1 MEEPDRARGRV
12 TASRI
17 DSWWVKR
24 LSGHG
29 RGKSRGKSVIKKSR
43 RLRVSIQYAD
53 IRHISL
59 YIVVLGGLSSPTL
72 YTVGLSYVP
81 SPQTIPTSPTDLVNS
96 KSRSHINRVST
107 TGWFGS
113 WIVHIREEPWNTVR
127 GSRSAEGR
135 TE

>member
-1 MEEPDRARGRV
+1 MYVRWNMEEPDRARGRV

-72 YTVGLSYVP
+72 YTVQST
-81 SPQTIPTSPTDLVNS
+81 Q
-96 KSRSHINRVST
+96 SRFVIRSVST
-107 TGWFGS
+107 DNP
-113 WIVHIREEPWNTVR
+113 H
-127 GSRSAEGR
+127 
-135 TE
+135 